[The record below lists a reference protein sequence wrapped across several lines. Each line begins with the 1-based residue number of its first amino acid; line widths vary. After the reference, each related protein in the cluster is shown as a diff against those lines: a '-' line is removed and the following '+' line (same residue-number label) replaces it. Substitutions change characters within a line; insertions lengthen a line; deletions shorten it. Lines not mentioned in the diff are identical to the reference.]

1 MCVKMSKISQS
12 SSEKGFEAVIN
23 CLGILSAFAIAF
35 GGLYLVQSSLTREK
49 ERLLAGGGIA
59 ALPQTEVVETVEVKD
74 LADLRQLTEDELLQL
89 IQIMEQNGET
99 RPHEPVQGQLTM
111 AEAVEC
117 GRAWMEEFFLPRFD
131 VSRLFAEECRISC
144 YLWAPETAGAGTE
157 EYSWL
162 SCWTVSF
169 VNQELEAKL
178 LLSAVS
184 GQVLDAEVSYSAPVP
199 WQDGEELTEIL
210 GEYASSFD
218 LAGDYIMVYSAETD
232 SGAKKLPWY
241 CSVGDRGI
249 YAALDAGSVGV
260 VVSTV
265 ADPETGE
272 AAYTERE
279 YFDVRLYLCYNEP
292 E

>member
-1 MCVKMSKISQS
+1 MNSQKTSQS
-12 SSEKGFEAVIN
+12 PSKRLGGIVIN
-23 CLGILSAFAIAF
+23 SLGILAAFAIAF
-35 GGLYLVQSSLTREK
+35 GGLFLVQSSLAREK
-49 ERLLAGGGIA
+49 ERLLAGGGMA
-59 ALPQTEVVETVEVKD
+59 ALPQTEAVEAVAAKD
-74 LADLRQLTEDELLQL
+74 LAALRQLTGDELWQL
-89 IQIMEQNGET
+89 IQIMEQKGET

-111 AEAVEC
+111 AEAVDC
-117 GRAWMEEFFLPRFD
+117 GRAWMEEFFLPRFG

-157 EYSWL
+157 EYPWL

-169 VNQELEAKL
+169 ANQELEAKL

-184 GQVLDAEVSYSAPVP
+184 GQVLDAKVSYSAPVP

-210 GEYASSFD
+210 TEYASSFGLD
-218 LAGDYIMVYSAETD
+218 GDYCMVYSAETD

-249 YAALDAGSVGV
+249 YAALDAGSISMVSSSV
-260 VVSTV
+260 V
-265 ADPETGE
+265 DPETGE
-272 AAYTERE
+272 AAYAERE
-279 YFDVRLYLCYNEP
+279 YFDVRLYLCYKES